1 MVSIKPAF
9 TPNWCNDEDV
19 NKCTLCHVQF
29 GTLTRR
35 HHCRACG
42 QIYCGSCS
50 SHVGSI
56 PSYVPHVVESNRLL
70 RMCDNCHIDVGKKK
84 RSKKLILIFSLLP
97 LTLKE
102 KEILLYICTQWTTA
116 TRVMIS
122 TFKAIQYKSGYQKWS
137 GLERRLLLTH
147 WKEFAGHNR
156 LMVQTIKGMVNIK
169 DLAPFARYYKDS
181 TRHIKCTSLYCDLCT
196 FTFNSFD
203 IFELI
208 YNQNTLNI
216 LECPEMETWIGTCV
230 SKLKTRV
237 IKLFL
242 PWLIQLGRTQAAQ
255 RIIVNYI
262 LPKALDNKQLAY
274 AFYFECEMLKPS
286 DYYTALQER
295 LISSLSNDIRSDIKK
310 SHILFNIFDDP
321 QKLITQQVNVQGI
334 KLPYDPDTTLLSI
347 CNSEIRQLKS
357 YTKPWI
363 IPLMTTRGKIQI
375 LQKADDLRKDR
386 MVLCTMKIL
395 RDINEAFIFNTYNIF
410 ILSPNR
416 GWVEMIP
423 DTKTLY
429 DLKKETIQ
437 NYVNKHN
444 LDRTVKE
451 LRKYFLFSC
460 ASNCV
465 LGYIL
470 GIGDRNL
477 HNILILK
484 DGSMAHIDFSY
495 ILGTDPKYLESTE
508 MKLTSDMLNMLGGI
522 ESDDYKELKR
532 FCSEALTFLRK
543 YTYFWYAMFRYLCVS
558 EPMILP
564 HHGDL
569 RSLQNHIETRL
580 MPNASEEEIKLAVVK
595 SVETNSDSMTSY
607 VSDIAHSLKTQLGDM
622 FFYLE
627 V

>member
-1 MVSIKPAF
+1 
-9 TPNWCNDEDV
+9 
-19 NKCTLCHVQF
+19 
-29 GTLTRR
+29 
-35 HHCRACG
+35 
-42 QIYCGSCS
+42 
-50 SHVGSI
+50 
-56 PSYVPHVVESNRLL
+56 
-70 RMCDNCHIDVGKKK
+70 
-84 RSKKLILIFSLLP
+84 LLP

-116 TRVMIS
+116 TRVLIS

-137 GLERRLLLTH
+137 GLERRLILTH

-169 DLAPFARYYKDS
+169 NLAPFARYYKDS
-181 TRHIKCTSLYCDLCT
+181 MRHVDCTDLYCDLCKV
-196 FTFNSFD
+196 TFNSFD

-208 YNQNTLNI
+208 YNQNTLQI
-216 LECPEMETWIGTCV
+216 LECPEMETWIGTCI
-230 SKLKTRV
+230 SKLKTDV

-242 PWLIQLGRTQAAQ
+242 PWLLQIGRTSAAQ

-262 LPKALDNKQLAY
+262 LPKALDDTQLAY

-286 DYYTALQER
+286 NYYTALQER
-295 LISSLSNDIRSDIKK
+295 LISSLSKDIRSDIKK
-310 SHILFNIFDDP
+310 SHILFNIFHDP
-321 QKLITQQVNVQGI
+321 QKLVLQQVNVQGI
-334 KLPYDPDTTLLSI
+334 KLPYDPNTILISI
-347 CNSEIRQLKS
+347 CNGEIRQLKS
-357 YTKPWI
+357 YTNPWV
-363 IPLMTTRGKIQI
+363 IPLITSRGKIEI
-375 LQKADDLRKDR
+375 LQKTDDLRKDR
-386 MVLCTMKIL
+386 MVLCVMKIL
-395 RDINEAFIFNTYNIF
+395 HDINESFIFNTYDIF
-410 ILSPNR
+410 ILSSGR
-416 GWVEMIP
+416 GWIEMIP

-522 ESDDYKELKR
+522 ESDDYKELKK

-543 YTYFWYAMFRYLCVS
+543 YTYFYHSVVS
-558 EPMILP
+558 SVPFLYIGIIFIL
-564 HHGDL
+564 L
-569 RSLQNHIETRL
+569 N
-580 MPNASEEEIKLAVVK
+580 
-595 SVETNSDSMTSY
+595 
-607 VSDIAHSLKTQLGDM
+607 
-622 FFYLE
+622 
-627 V
+627 